1 MNARATAILLIG
13 GVLLAGVP
21 LLVNTNYVIH
31 VLITIGMF
39 LVLALGF
46 DLITGRVGLL
56 FLAPATFFGIGTYTV
71 ALLHEHADLTL
82 WLPIALAAGG
92 VAAASVAVL
101 SSIPL
106 LRLSSHTFAMATLAF
121 ALVAELVVN
130 NWVEV
135 TMGPMCIGGIS
146 RPILSVG
153 GVGPEIASVT
163 DYYYVMLVIALLSI
177 AAYIQIVTSRVG
189 RSFDAIRQSDTLAAS
204 LGIPVQRYKR
214 AAFVMA
220 GASAGLIGVFSAH
233 YTRVVCPSDLSV
245 YYVTLNLLVI
255 LYVGGAR
262 SLWGILAGSAVILI
276 VPELLRVTPD
286 ARMALYGLML
296 LGVVILAPGVS
307 PVGLLAF

>member
-1 MNARATAILLIG
+1 
-13 GVLLAGVP
+13 
-21 LLVNTNYVIH
+21 
-31 VLITIGMF
+31 
-39 LVLALGF
+39 
-46 DLITGRVGLL
+46 
-56 FLAPATFFGIGTYTV
+56 
-71 ALLHEHADLTL
+71 
-82 WLPIALAAGG
+82 
-92 VAAASVAVL
+92 
-101 SSIPL
+101 
-106 LRLSSHTFAMATLAF
+106 
-121 ALVAELVVN
+121 
-130 NWVEV
+130 
-135 TMGPMCIGGIS
+135 MGPMCIGGIS

-296 LGVVILAPGVS
+296 LGVVILAPGGIAGWLAS
-307 PVGLLAF
+307 LLKRTRRDD